1 MEVGNAQAQ
10 PGRGLEAARRR
21 VHADRWRGE
30 GIIRG
35 EYQCAPVL
43 TVLVGGFRWAGE
55 YVVPSGGGGGGS

>member
-1 MEVGNAQAQ
+1 MEVGNAEAQ
-10 PGRGLEAARRR
+10 PRGGLEAARRR

-35 EYQCAPVL
+35 EYQCTPVL

-55 YVVPSGGGGGGS
+55 YVVPSGGCG